1 MRDLE
6 PETRR
11 MADLLRRVTDDQL
24 AAVTPCEKFRLS
36 DLIDHIGS
44 LAVAFTAAARKE
56 LGPATSQPRPPDA
69 AGLDAGWRTRIPRDL
84 DALAQA
90 WRDPGAWQGMTRVG
104 GFDLPGEL
112 AGEAV
117 LGELIIHGWDLARA
131 SGQPF
136 DCDQPTLEAC
146 QVYVSKMQAMT
157 PDGPFSPAVD
167 VPADALLL
175 DRVIGLSGRN
185 PAWPSPSPA

>member
-1 MRDLE
+1 
-6 PETRR
+6 
-11 MADLLRRVTDDQL
+11 MADLLGRVTDDQL
-24 AAVTPCEKFRLS
+24 TTPTPCEKFCLS

-44 LAVAFTAAARKE
+44 LAVAFTAAAKKD

-69 AGLDAGWRTRIPRDL
+69 AGLDADWRTRISRDL

-112 AGEAV
+112 AGDAV

-136 DCDQPTLEAC
+136 DCDERTLEAC
-146 QVYVSKMQAMT
+146 LAYVSKMQAMN
-157 PDGPFSPAVD
+157 PGGPFSTAAD
-167 VPADALLL
+167 VPAGASLL

-185 PAWPSPSPA
+185 LTWPSAA